1 MRHLRM
7 IPRSGTPW
15 KDIRLP
21 SDANNRRLNRL
32 QVMLDD
38 IELKAI
44 DAWRFKHLMP
54 SRAATIRDLIR
65 RGLSTTDDPRAIA
78 DMLDRGVAGKTTDFG
93 VIEVVDAKV
102 HDMPKDPETSE

>member
-1 MRHLRM
+1 M
-7 IPRSGTPW
+7 PNEV
-15 KDIRLP
+15 
-21 SDANNRRLNRL
+21 NNRRLNRL

-54 SRAATIRDLIR
+54 SRAAAIRDLIR

-78 DMLDRGVAGKTTDFG
+78 ELLDRGVAGKTTDFG
-93 VIEVVDAKV
+93 VIEVIDAGAQTRPRNRKR
-102 HDMPKDPETSE
+102 PSSRPSPIR